1 MGKEKFRNFQ
11 NPLANRGNKPEGNET
26 REAINIEEKTKFI
39 YKYGRTTN
47 ISSGLLK
54 FIDYNDKTFIN
65 RIYDNVEE
73 LYNEDLTDLVES
85 VKEIGLLNTV
95 YILEKEEVEGKKFL
109 IVSGLRRLLAI
120 KKLFEYGEEIKEVNK
135 VVVFDKDTPYDF
147 LNKMSID
154 ENTKRKDLTVLEL
167 SYKLRKDASEKNKS
181 VEDLLEEHNLNRRK
195 FFRITKVMDYPR
207 ALRDIVDEIGVN
219 KAETINKIFAHQKD
233 DESIEDIVNK
243 CKDMTER
250 ELTAYYKERAK
261 KEKKLIE
268 LKVNSKQTEVTIKI
282 KKKVD
287 PQLLLLIE
295 DFKKKIEDLQK

>member
-11 NPLANRGNKPEGNET
+11 NPLANRSSKIEEKVDKPT
-26 REAINIEEKTKFI
+26 LNIEEKTKFI

-54 FIDYNDKTFIN
+54 YIDYNDKKFIN

-73 LYNEDLTDLVES
+73 LYNEDLGDLIES
-85 VKEIGLLNTV
+85 IKEIGLLNTV
-95 YILEKEEVEGKKFL
+95 YILEKEEVEGKKFI

-120 KKLFEYGEEIKEVNK
+120 KKLFDAGEEIKEVNK
-135 VVVFDKDTPYDF
+135 VVVFDKDTPYVF

-154 ENTKRKDLTVLEL
+154 ENTKRKDLTLLEL

-181 VEDLLEEHNLNRRK
+181 VEELLEEHNLNRRK

-207 ALRDIVDEIGVN
+207 ALRDIVDDIGVN
-219 KAETINKIFAHQKD
+219 KAETINKIFAHQKEG
-233 DESIEDIVNK
+233 ESIEDIVNR
-243 CKDMTER
+243 CKQMTER
-250 ELTAYYKERAK
+250 DLTAYYKERAK

-268 LKVNSKQTEVTIKI
+268 LKVNSKQTEVIIKI

-295 DFKKKIEDLQK
+295 DFKKKIEELQK